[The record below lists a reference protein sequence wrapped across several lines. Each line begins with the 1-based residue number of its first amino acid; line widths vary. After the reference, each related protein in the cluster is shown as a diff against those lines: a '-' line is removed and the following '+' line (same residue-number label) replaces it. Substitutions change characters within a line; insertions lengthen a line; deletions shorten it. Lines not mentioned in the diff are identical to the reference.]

1 MSGLQETARKSEK
14 ALEGRARLRDAGGR
28 RFFVTLDF
36 STPYCP
42 FGCFFFSILEVAPQ
56 VNILSSKNYDLFFDR
71 FQTTPSRSNFC
82 PNRRGVILGVLWRGG
97 GREKSLRVAAAPG
110 NLIFIFTYLQ
120 QIHTA
125 WLFDLMKSLSPK
137 EPSILLEKKKKIGF
151 WDTRDP
157 PYLCHFIDQVSR
169 WPCPFCFRLRFC
181 GASK

>member
-97 GREKSLRVAAAPG
+97 GG
-110 NLIFIFTYLQ
+110 
-120 QIHTA
+120 
-125 WLFDLMKSLSPK
+125 KSLSGSP
-137 EPSILLEKKKKIGF
+137 PRRGILYLFSHIYNKFTQLGF
-151 WDTRDP
+151 LT
-157 PYLCHFIDQVSR
+157 
-169 WPCPFCFRLRFC
+169 
-181 GASK
+181 